1 MSVQQPLW
9 VRLVNAFR
17 FFVVVV
23 VVCFFEELNSLVRFG
38 NLIED
43 IVYIYIYFVAVCL
56 FVLCFFRCF
65 IVLYRFIVHSLHYTA
80 HFKLFETTERRI
92 NHKTIYNAL

>member
-17 FFVVVV
+17 FFFDVV
-23 VVCFFEELNSLVRFG
+23 VVCCFEELNSLVRFG

-43 IVYIYIYFVAVCL
+43 IVVFSFFQYIYIFFVAVCL
-56 FVLCFFRCF
+56 FYASFVVLSFY
-65 IVLYRFIVHSLHYTA
+65 IVLSFT
-80 HFKLFETTERRI
+80 HFTIPHTSSYSKLL
-92 NHKTIYNAL
+92 NAE